1 MKTRTIK
8 LYDTYQGNVRDFVPI
23 EEGKVSIYYCGPT
36 VYNYVHIGNM
46 RPVVTFD
53 LLERVMTACGY
64 EVHMI
69 SNYTD
74 IDDKIINKALE
85 ENKLEKELS
94 EFYISAYEDN
104 LKGLNI
110 LPLEYHPR
118 VSNYI
123 PEIVDFISTIMD
135 KGYAYKSDGDVYFS
149 VPDDPQYGELSKMN
163 VDDLISGSRI
173 ECNQAKKS
181 PMDFALWKVTDDKG
195 IKFDTKL
202 GAGRPG
208 WHTECV
214 VMINSYFKKPTID
227 IHGGGFD
234 LKFPHHENENAQN
247 WAYSGNKLAN
257 YWMHVGFI
265 NLNNTKMS
273 KSLGNIVL
281 AKDVIEKYS
290 GNVIR
295 YLFLSTYYRSPINFS
310 SEAIETA
317 QVEVEKLRKFNE
329 VFQVKFCLE
338 NLEPTVDFNQD
349 YFDEFLGC
357 LADDLNVSN
366 AITVIDKVI
375 KEGNKSLRNSR
386 VKKEEL
392 FTCYNTFNKML
403 DILGI
408 KFEKKVVCELDRQ
421 MYEDY
426 LTAKKN
432 KDYENSDRLREM
444 LIEKGIL

>member
-1 MKTRTIK
+1 MKTRSIR
-8 LYDTYQGNVRDFVPI
+8 LYDTYQAKVREFVPI

-53 LLERVMTACGY
+53 LLERVMKACGY

-74 IDDKIINKALE
+74 IDDKIIKRALE
-85 ENKLEKELS
+85 EKKSEKELS
-94 EFYISAYEDN
+94 DYYIKAYEEN

-110 LPLEYHPR
+110 LPLENHPR

-123 PEIVDFISTIMD
+123 PEIVDFISKIMD
-135 KGYAYKSDGDVYFS
+135 NGYAYKAGGDVYFS
-149 VPDDPQYGELSKMN
+149 VTDDPGYGKLSKMN
-163 VDDLISGSRI
+163 VDDLISGSRV
-173 ECNQAKKS
+173 ETNEAKKS

-202 GAGRPG
+202 GSGRPG

-234 LKFPHHENENAQN
+234 LKFPHHENENAQS
-247 WAYSGNKLAN
+247 WAYSGKNLAN

-265 NLNNTKMS
+265 NLNNAKMS

-281 AKDVIEKYS
+281 AKDAIEKYG

-295 YLFLSTYYRSPINFS
+295 YLFISTYYRSPINFS
-310 SEAIETA
+310 SEAVETA
-317 QVEVEKLRKFNE
+317 RVEVEKLEKFSDS
-329 VFQVKFCLE
+329 FQVKFAL
-338 NLEPTVDFNQD
+338 NGLEPSDGINSEE
-349 YFDEFLGC
+349 FDEFLGY
-357 LADDLNVSN
+357 LADDLNVAN
-366 AITVIDKVI
+366 AITVLDKVI
-375 KEGNKSLRNSR
+375 KEGNKALRNSR
-386 VKKEEL
+386 TSNEEL
-392 FTCYNTFNKML
+392 FKCYNTFNKMI
-403 DILGI
+403 DTLGL
-408 KFEKKVVCELDRQ
+408 KFERKVVSEEDKKI
-421 MYEDY
+421 YDDY
-426 LTAKKN
+426 LAAKKERN
-432 KDYENSDRLREM
+432 FDKSDKLREK
-444 LIEKGIL
+444 LIERKIL

>member
-1 MKTRTIK
+1 MKTKTIK
-8 LYDTYQGNVRDFVPI
+8 LYDTYQGNVREFVPI

-53 LLERVMTACGY
+53 LLERVMKACGY

-85 ENKLEKELS
+85 ENKTEKELS
-94 EFYISAYEDN
+94 EFYIAAYEEN

-135 KGYAYKSDGDVYFS
+135 KGYAYKSNGDVYFS
-149 VPDDPQYGELSKMN
+149 VSDDPQYGELSKMN

-181 PMDFALWKVTDDKG
+181 PMDFALWKVTDDEG

-265 NLNNTKMS
+265 NINNTKMS
-273 KSLGNIVL
+273 KSLGNTVL
-281 AKDVIEKYS
+281 AKDVIEKYG

-338 NLEPTVDFNQD
+338 NLNPTDDFNQD

-375 KEGNKSLRNSR
+375 KDGNKSLRNSR

-392 FTCYNTFNKML
+392 FKCYNTFNKML

-408 KFEKKVVCELDRQ
+408 KFEKKVICDLDRQ
-421 MYEDY
+421 MYQDY
-426 LTAKKN
+426 LIAKKN
-432 KDYENSDRLREM
+432 KDYENSDKLREM

>member
-1 MKTRTIK
+1 MKTRSIK
-8 LYDTYQGNVRDFVPI
+8 LYDTYQAKVREFVPI

-53 LLERVMTACGY
+53 LLQRVMTACGY
-64 EVHMI
+64 QVHMI

-85 ENKLEKELS
+85 EKKSEKELS
-94 EFYISAYEDN
+94 DFYIAAYERN
-104 LKGLNI
+104 LHDLNV
-110 LPLEYHPR
+110 LPLENHPR

-135 KGYAYKSDGDVYFS
+135 KGHAYKADGDVYFS
-149 VPDDPQYGELSKMN
+149 VPDDPDYGKLSKMN

-181 PMDFALWKVTDDKG
+181 PLDFALWKVTDDQG

-202 GAGRPG
+202 GLGRPG

-214 VMINSYFKKPTID
+214 VMINSYFHKPTID

-247 WAYSGNKLAN
+247 WAYSGAPLAN

-265 NLNNTKMS
+265 NLNNAKMS
-273 KSLGNIVL
+273 KSTGNTVL
-281 AKDVIEKYS
+281 AKDVIAKYG

-295 YLFLSTYYRSPINFS
+295 YFFLSTYYRSPINFS
-310 SEAIETA
+310 LEAMETA
-317 QVEVEKLRKFNE
+317 KAEVDKLQKFSE
-329 VFQVKFCLE
+329 SFQVHFCLM
-338 NLEPTVDFNQD
+338 PMDKTDVIFQD
-349 YFDEFLGC
+349 YYDEFLGY
-357 LADDLNVSN
+357 LADDLNVAN
-366 AITVIDKVI
+366 AITILEKVI
-375 KEGNKSLRNSR
+375 KEGNKALRNSHSTAEQLY
-386 VKKEEL
+386 K
-392 FTCYNTFNKML
+392 CYNTFSKMI

-408 KFEKKVVCELDRQ
+408 KFEPKVVCAADKKIYDE
-421 MYEDY
+421 Y
-426 LTAKKN
+426 LEVKKN
-432 KDYENSDRLREM
+432 KDYAKSDELREVLM
-444 LIEKGIL
+444 KKGIL